1 MLVRMRETEIQRAII
16 DNLRWRGILAFRC
29 QPAPVPIRNGR
40 NIVGFRKADPF
51 NVGIPDIICVIRG
64 RFVGI
69 EVKSAIGRESPE
81 QRDWQGRIERAG
93 GVYVL
98 ARSWEDVEKA
108 MASCME
114 TLQLDVWKPSN

>member
-51 NVGIPDIICVIRG
+51 NVGIPDIICAIKG
-64 RFVGI
+64 RFIGI
-69 EVKSAIGRESPE
+69 EVKSEIGRQSPE
-81 QRDWQGRIERAG
+81 QVEWQRRIEKAG
-93 GVYVL
+93 GAYVL
-98 ARSWEDVEKA
+98 ARSWEDVSA
-108 MASCME
+108 AIA
-114 TLQLDVWKPSN
+114 L